1 MSRIY
6 PHRCYEL
13 LSVKWNMTKRDIGKE
28 ILDGL
33 QEIMAGGG
41 RRYRV
46 TRPDEIRGIRE
57 RVGVSQL
64 RFAQMLGISQR
75 TLQDWEQGRRRPNQ
89 AAQSLLAVAA
99 KRPDVMREVF
109 G

>member
-1 MSRIY
+1 
-6 PHRCYEL
+6 
-13 LSVKWNMTKRDIGKE
+13 MTKRDIGKE

-33 QEIMAGGG
+33 QEIKTGGG

-46 TRPDEIRGIRE
+46 TPPDEIRCIRE

-64 RFAQMLGISQR
+64 RFAQMLGISLR

-99 KRPDVMREVF
+99 KRPDVMHEVF

>member
-1 MSRIY
+1 MI
-6 PHRCYEL
+6 
-13 LSVKWNMTKRDIGKE
+13 KRDISKE
-28 ILDGL
+28 ILDSL
-33 QEIMAGGG
+33 VEIKAGGG

-46 TRPDEIRGIRE
+46 TYPDEIRGIRE
-57 RVGVSQL
+57 GVGVSQL
-64 RFAQMLGISQR
+64 RFAQMLGISLR

-99 KRPDVMREVF
+99 KRPDVMHEVF

>member
-1 MSRIY
+1 MARQKIS
-6 PHRCYEL
+6 
-13 LSVKWNMTKRDIGKE
+13 KRNIG
-28 ILDGL
+28 
-33 QEIMAGGG
+33 QEIVDSLREINTGGG
-41 RRYRV
+41 SRYRF
-46 TRPDEIRGIRE
+46 TAPEEIRQIRDG
-57 RVGVSQL
+57 VGVSQAN
-64 RFAQMLGISQR
+64 FARMLGISLR

>member
-1 MSRIY
+1 
-6 PHRCYEL
+6 
-13 LSVKWNMTKRDIGKE
+13 MTKRNIGKE

-33 QEIMAGGG
+33 QEIKAGGG

-46 TRPDEIRGIRE
+46 THPDEIRGICE
-57 RVGVSQL
+57 AVDVNQSH
-64 RFAQMLGISQR
+64 FAQMLGISLR
-75 TLQDWEQGRRRPNQ
+75 TLQDWEQGRRRLNQ